1 MKDIYLETE
10 CRHTQINCRRGGIMG
25 DTKEAD
31 KYKELRYGVALE
43 KISTKLRRLAL
54 IGAFPHKKEI
64 AEIAKVSLELRNA
77 IQADENA
84 SDTIK
89 TDLTIRIDTL
99 IWFMHSLLEET
110 QDLEKIQANVT
121 QEQETIPDYLN

>member
-1 MKDIYLETE
+1 
-10 CRHTQINCRRGGIMG
+10 MG

-31 KYKELRYGVALE
+31 KYTELRYGVALE

-54 IGAFPHKKEI
+54 IGAFPHKKEV
-64 AEIAKVSLELRNA
+64 ADIAKASLELRNA
-77 IQADENA
+77 IQVDEA
-84 SDTIK
+84 LKDFIK

-99 IWFMHSLLEET
+99 VWFMHSLLEEA
-110 QDLEKIQANVT
+110 QDLEKIQANIP

>member
-1 MKDIYLETE
+1 
-10 CRHTQINCRRGGIMG
+10 MG

-64 AEIAKVSLELRNA
+64 AEIAKASLELRNA
-77 IQADENA
+77 IQADEGA
-84 SDTIK
+84 SDTTK

-99 IWFMHSLLEET
+99 VWFMHSLLEET
-110 QDLEKIQANVT
+110 QDLEKIQSNVV

>member
-1 MKDIYLETE
+1 MTE
-10 CRHTQINCRRGGIMG
+10 
-25 DTKEAD
+25 TKEAD

-64 AEIAKVSLELRNA
+64 ADIAKASLELRNS
-77 IQADENA
+77 IQGDE
-84 SDTIK
+84 SLVDMIK

-99 IWFMHSLLEET
+99 VWFMHSLLEET
-110 QDLEKIQANVT
+110 QDLEKIQSNVS

>member
-1 MKDIYLETE
+1 
-10 CRHTQINCRRGGIMG
+10 MG
-25 DTKEAD
+25 DIKEAD

-54 IGAFPHKKEI
+54 IGAFPDKKEI
-64 AEIAKVSLELRNA
+64 ADIAKASLELRNA
-77 IQADENA
+77 IQTDENT

-99 IWFMHSLLEET
+99 VWFMHSLLEET
-110 QDLEKIQANVT
+110 QDLEKIQANIPHM
-121 QEQETIPDYLN
+121 QEEPTPDYLE

>member
-1 MKDIYLETE
+1 MTE
-10 CRHTQINCRRGGIMG
+10 
-25 DTKEAD
+25 TKEVD

-64 AEIAKVSLELRNA
+64 AEIAKASLELRNA
-77 IQADENA
+77 IQADETA
-84 SDTIK
+84 ADTIK

-99 IWFMHSLLEET
+99 VWFMHSLLEET
-110 QDLEKIQANVT
+110 QDLEKIQSNVV